1 MILFIVF
8 LISQFNKA
16 QAADLPLESSH
27 YDVQITGG
35 VVEIDVEQVFYNS
48 SEEFIEAIYTFPLDD
63 DSAVDA
69 MSIRMGNRELVGDIQ
84 EREAARE
91 IYEAAV
97 RQGRVAGLTEQERPN
112 MFTQSVANIPPGQEI
127 TVHLHV
133 VQPVERVDDHYE
145 MVIPLV
151 VGPRFSPVIG
161 VEDVAEITP
170 PVARGETGV
179 EVGIDVDLMVGI
191 PISEVSSPTHD
202 IDARQRRNHT
212 QISLDGIRPNSD
224 FVLRWSV
231 DADEPVAMAIEQD
244 DHIMLRFEAPETPA
258 REEVIP
264 RELIWVIDTSGSQMG
279 TPLEMAQDAMMAA
292 FDGLNELDRFALVQF
307 ADNMTRFSMEPV
319 PATPENIRQA
329 RQWVKGLTASGGTN
343 MVSGVYGSLDIP
355 PDPDLE
361 RYVIF
366 LTDGLIGNERQ
377 VLGAIEDRLGA
388 ARLFTFGLGNGTNR
402 WLLEEMALSGG
413 GRSTFVMVGES
424 PDETLGRFME
434 GIGRPV
440 LSDIEI
446 DWGDWQVDVA
456 HPALL
461 NDLMAGQPME
471 VMARVNGG
479 SGPIRVTGRM
489 AGKLYAEDI
498 VVRQA
503 DGTGIGSLWAR
514 AHVASLDRLQH
525 WGEVKEVRAEILSTA
540 IDYQLLTRYTSFVAV
555 DRRIVNPNGNPNQ
568 VEQASELPEG
578 MNYESSVSRQYTPP
592 GDPLLTVEAPADA
605 RSVIAVYPWGDTVQM
620 RWDDLR
626 SRWYDRFLVPRDVPD
641 GAIEIVIFIYH
652 ADGSITRRVEQ
663 MVVDSEADEFEAW
676 LEHREGDTVVT
687 IVAEEPLRN
696 IQVQPVG
703 RPDLRRRL
711 NVILDD
717 DFEYRLVIPGEWE
730 AVEMV
735 VTDRAMNTLV
745 QEVSR

>member
-8 LISQFNKA
+8 LISQFSKA

-258 REEVIP
+258 RE
-264 RELIWVIDTSGSQMG
+264 
-279 TPLEMAQDAMMAA
+279 
-292 FDGLNELDRFALVQF
+292 VQ
-307 ADNMTRFSMEPV
+307 
-319 PATPENIRQA
+319 
-329 RQWVKGLTASGGTN
+329 
-343 MVSGVYGSLDIP
+343 
-355 PDPDLE
+355 
-361 RYVIF
+361 
-366 LTDGLIGNERQ
+366 
-377 VLGAIEDRLGA
+377 
-388 ARLFTFGLGNGTNR
+388 
-402 WLLEEMALSGG
+402 
-413 GRSTFVMVGES
+413 
-424 PDETLGRFME
+424 
-434 GIGRPV
+434 
-440 LSDIEI
+440 
-446 DWGDWQVDVA
+446 
-456 HPALL
+456 
-461 NDLMAGQPME
+461 
-471 VMARVNGG
+471 
-479 SGPIRVTGRM
+479 
-489 AGKLYAEDI
+489 
-498 VVRQA
+498 
-503 DGTGIGSLWAR
+503 
-514 AHVASLDRLQH
+514 
-525 WGEVKEVRAEILSTA
+525 
-540 IDYQLLTRYTSFVAV
+540 
-555 DRRIVNPNGNPNQ
+555 
-568 VEQASELPEG
+568 
-578 MNYESSVSRQYTPP
+578 
-592 GDPLLTVEAPADA
+592 
-605 RSVIAVYPWGDTVQM
+605 
-620 RWDDLR
+620 
-626 SRWYDRFLVPRDVPD
+626 
-641 GAIEIVIFIYH
+641 
-652 ADGSITRRVEQ
+652 
-663 MVVDSEADEFEAW
+663 
-676 LEHREGDTVVT
+676 
-687 IVAEEPLRN
+687 
-696 IQVQPVG
+696 
-703 RPDLRRRL
+703 
-711 NVILDD
+711 
-717 DFEYRLVIPGEWE
+717 
-730 AVEMV
+730 
-735 VTDRAMNTLV
+735 
-745 QEVSR
+745 